1 MEEYIARET
10 EPTML
15 PGTEADDVPV
25 GRCAVCGKAIYGDE
39 RVVSLDNGVMVHED
53 CAVFRRESLTEFL
66 DLLGLDYYVDKAK
79 DVADDE

>member
-1 MEEYIARET
+1 MEEYIAREV

-15 PGTEADDVPV
+15 PGSADDVPV
-25 GRCAVCGKAIYGDE
+25 GRCAVCGESVYGDE

-66 DLLGLDYYVDKAK
+66 DLLGLDYYVDKAREVV
-79 DVADDE
+79 DNE